1 MKTIPTLCATSTGI
15 GLSALGFVLARP
27 DYDDPIDRQ
36 HKLPNKLS
44 RRSDSQRSSS
54 QLHPL
59 SVPSSRDP
67 VLPRPRSNSRAS
79 SLAPPKSDMTSTATC
94 TVQTVDTYATP
105 SSFCPPFGFSARQ
118 ALRSASTQPTTTFHP
133 RNAPDHART
142 VLRKRDGHTMPRGAT
157 PSFRDAAEPSPPVS
171 PTFAPHQT
179 PSWLKRFSF
188 SSRDSTQSSSTRPNS
203 SVISVAPSASGSTTP
218 MIPSHTP
225 PINTAPN
232 KLVKRSTSVSKVPT
246 SASYG
251 GSTTKIPIPTL
262 RRPATS
268 HKRSATLQERRTNII
283 PKAENAFR
291 RSLYDPTPES
301 MPDVQWRNYFA
312 PVQTIEQPALTRRRG
327 SSTSIPNPIK
337 RVYADRKYRPV
348 LVSAKEKIH
357 TAPIEFVNHVEDDF
371 EPVPDPDLVSN
382 VVVADRFYSS
392 SNRPS
397 APETNRLSRAT
408 VDFQSTSFDS
418 RIDERKSIE
427 DELDRQDVAEM
438 SRIESASSSFS
449 VSDILPAE
457 PQIWKQPP
465 PIKAAPAAKYRRPGA
480 RARSNTPTS
489 MGNRQSLS
497 HDEPSE
503 AFARRRDLDSVTQTA
518 ESPSISSP
526 ITEIDLRLSSHEKQS
541 ASTALPTRVGDSTIQ
556 SDGDIP
562 LDTSPLTSSPSH
574 QAEQFTDAVSY
585 LAGSDSDI
593 RSGDDEGLDSQG
605 DTIYD
610 SVRTR
615 APKSSPGRR
624 GPSIET
630 IFGDSPPFHI
640 HGKHTM
646 LRDYLQTGPLHDQGY
661 SLKPRHSIIH
671 EEDAVSTPARSA
683 RKQSLASSPMLHMKD
698 SPAQI
703 NVPSSPPM
711 MPSLSDLRQHA
722 EHFPDITD
730 DDDEESSWSFA
741 EDDDEPQVPVKNRF
755 AHLGITPDLLSPL
768 GHASSSANTTPQ
780 RPTVRSTDRDARSSI
795 FDWSEQQPL
804 EKSPNGRSPPRPKT
818 VHGKKDAE
826 TRGSRS
832 VGRRAPSG
840 LHTRSQSVP
849 TAQDADGKR
858 TGTNKFGTWGIGSK
872 GVTEDWNEDFD
883 FEEDESAPE
892 EKRLDSGISMF
903 VPKSIRD
910 QQTNVLANIGLLRDW
925 GLLIEELKEHK
936 MRAVMLEVLNGGNEK
951 MWNEVDAMI
960 DLADQESDEQTLAP
974 RISPPSS
981 PSFNYDAFD
990 EPVPALP
997 STEHLMPAVLFGLP
1011 ESPANEEFDFFSDE
1025 ASISP
1030 TRTDN
1035 GIFVT
1040 PATPGRPRKNSEAVA
1055 RSVIE
1060 ALQQKRLSDAGLNPE
1075 ERDKVHFDTATLKR
1089 IIPYVQELRDRVKK
1103 VIRDAE
1109 DLLPSPKSIGG
1120 SIGSHGSRSVRRRI
1134 REAPD
1139 SPTIHCRSRR
1149 STNALERTTSDER
1162 IHSPTEELNARL
1174 RLMAM
1179 T

>member
-15 GLSALGFVLARP
+15 GVSALGFVLARP
-27 DYDDPIDRQ
+27 DHDSRLDRQ
-36 HKLPNKLS
+36 QPIPNNTS
-44 RRSDSQRSSS
+44 RRSNSHRSSS
-54 QLHPL
+54 FLHPRSL
-59 SVPSSRDP
+59 PFTADP
-67 VLPRPRSNSRAS
+67 GGPRPRSNSRAS

-105 SSFCPPFGFSARQ
+105 TSFCAPFGFSARQ
-118 ALRSASTQPTTTFHP
+118 SLRSATNQHTTSS

-142 VLRKRDGHTMPRGAT
+142 VLRKRDGHTMPRGAN
-157 PSFRDAAEPSPPVS
+157 PSLRDDAEASPPIS

-188 SSRDSTQSSSTRPNS
+188 SSRDSTQCSSSRPNS

-251 GSTTKIPIPTL
+251 GSTTKIPVSTL
-262 RRPATS
+262 KRPATS
-268 HKRSATLQERRTNII
+268 HKRSATLQERRSHAI
-283 PKAENAFR
+283 PKAEDAFR

-301 MPDVQWRNYFA
+301 MPDVQWRNYFGPKVA
-312 PVQTIEQPALTRRRG
+312 VVPAASTRRR

-337 RVYADRKYRPV
+337 RVTADRKYRPV
-348 LVSAKEKIH
+348 LVSARENIN
-357 TAPIEFVNHVEDDF
+357 AASIEFENDADDDDF
-371 EPVPDPDLVSN
+371 DAV
-382 VVVADRFYSS
+382 SS
-392 SNRPS
+392 SNLMPNIPIAGRYGSPS
-397 APETNRLSRAT
+397 HQTATPASNRLSRAT
-408 VDFQSTSFDS
+408 VDFQTNSFDS

-449 VSDILPAE
+449 VSDILPVE

-465 PIKAAPAAKYRRPGA
+465 PIKAAPIVKYRRPGA

-489 MGNRQSLS
+489 MGNRQSIS
-497 HDEPSE
+497 HDESSE
-503 AFARRRDLDSVTQTA
+503 APVRHRDVDNITQNTETPSV
-518 ESPSISSP
+518 SSP
-526 ITEIDLRLSSHEKQS
+526 ITEIDLRLPSHETHI
-541 ASTALPTRVGDSTIQ
+541 ASTALPTAASFSNTHSEDRVSFDTLPSA
-556 SDGDIP
+556 SRP
-562 LDTSPLTSSPSH
+562 LH
-574 QAEQFTDAVSY
+574 QAAHHVDNTIH

-593 RSGDDEGLDSQG
+593 RSGDDEGLDSQS

-630 IFGDSPPFHI
+630 IFGESPPFHI

-646 LRDYLQTGPLHDQGY
+646 LRDYLQTGPLHEQGY

-671 EEDAVSTPARSA
+671 EEDAISTPARSA
-683 RKQSLASSPMLHMKD
+683 RKQSLGSSPMLHMKD
-698 SPAQI
+698 SPAQS
-703 NVPSSPPM
+703 NLPSSPPT

-730 DDDEESSWSFA
+730 DDEDQESSWSFA
-741 EDDDEPQVPVKNRF
+741 DDDDDEPQVPMKNRF
-755 AHLGITPDLLSPL
+755 AHLGITPDLLSPH

-780 RPTVRSTDRDARSSI
+780 RPTVRSTDRDTRSSI
-795 FDWSEQQPL
+795 FDWSEQQPM
-804 EKSPNGRSPPRPKT
+804 EKSPNNRSPPRPKT

-849 TAQDADGKR
+849 VAQDADGKR

-883 FEEDESAPE
+883 FEDESAPE
-892 EKRLDSGISMF
+892 EKRLDSGVSMF

-936 MRAVMLEVLNGGNEK
+936 MRAVMLEVLDGGNEK

-974 RISPPSS
+974 RFSPPSS
-981 PSFNYDAFD
+981 PSFSYDAFD
-990 EPVPALP
+990 EPLPTLP
-997 STEHLMPAVLFGLP
+997 STDYLMPAPLFGLP
-1011 ESPANEEFDFFSDE
+1011 ESPANGEFDFFSE
-1025 ASISP
+1025 EGAISP

-1035 GIFVT
+1035 GIFIT
-1040 PATPGRPRKNSEAVA
+1040 PATPQRPRKNSEAVA

-1060 ALQQKRLSDAGLNPE
+1060 ALQQKRLSESGLNPE
-1075 ERDKVHFDTATLKR
+1075 GRDKVHFDTATLKR

-1109 DLLPSPKSIGG
+1109 DLLPSPKSLGG

-1134 REAPD
+1134 REAPE
-1139 SPTIHCRSRR
+1139 SPTIHRRSRR
-1149 STNALERTTSDER
+1149 STNAIERTSSDEG

>member
-1 MKTIPTLCATSTGI
+1 
-15 GLSALGFVLARP
+15 
-27 DYDDPIDRQ
+27 
-36 HKLPNKLS
+36 
-44 RRSDSQRSSS
+44 
-54 QLHPL
+54 
-59 SVPSSRDP
+59 
-67 VLPRPRSNSRAS
+67 
-79 SLAPPKSDMTSTATC
+79 
-94 TVQTVDTYATP
+94 
-105 SSFCPPFGFSARQ
+105 
-118 ALRSASTQPTTTFHP
+118 
-133 RNAPDHART
+133 
-142 VLRKRDGHTMPRGAT
+142 MPRGAT
-157 PSFRDAAEPSPPVS
+157 PSFRHGAEASPPIS

-188 SSRDSTQSSSTRPNS
+188 SSRDSTQSSTSRPDS

-251 GSTTKIPIPTL
+251 GSTTKIPVPTL

-268 HKRSATLQERRTNII
+268 HKRSATLQERRTPVV
-283 PKAENAFR
+283 PKAEEAFR
-291 RSLYDPTPES
+291 HSFYDSPAES
-301 MPDVQWRNYFA
+301 MPKDVQWRNYFA
-312 PVQTIEQPALTRRRG
+312 PRQAVVPPESTRRRN
-327 SSTSIPNPIK
+327 STSIPNPIK
-337 RVYADRKYRPV
+337 KVYADRKYRPV
-348 LVSAKEKIH
+348 LVSARENIKA
-357 TAPIEFVNHVEDDF
+357 APIEFDD
-371 EPVPDPDLVSN
+371 DADDLEAVSDSNVVSN
-382 VVVADRFYSS
+382 VPVADRFYSS
-392 SNRPS
+392 SQQTPLAS
-397 APETNRLSRAT
+397 NRLSRAT

-427 DELDRQDVAEM
+427 DELDRQDIAEM
-438 SRIESASSSFS
+438 SGIESASSSFS

-465 PIKAAPAAKYRRPGA
+465 PIKAAPVAKYRRPGA

-497 HDEPSE
+497 HDEPSD
-503 AFARRRDLDSVTQTA
+503 AVARQRDLDGLTQTTKP
-518 ESPSISSP
+518 PSVSSP
-526 ITEIDLRLSSHEKQS
+526 ITEIDLRL
-541 ASTALPTRVGDSTIQ
+541 
-556 SDGDIP
+556 
-562 LDTSPLTSSPSH
+562 PSH
-574 QAEQFTDAVSY
+574 QTQSALGAPLNHADPSNLQSDDSEYFDTLPSPPRPIHHAAYHADSASL
-585 LAGSDSDI
+585 LAGSDTEM
-593 RSGDDEGLDSQG
+593 RLDEDETLDSQG

-671 EEDAVSTPARSA
+671 EEDAISTPARSA
-683 RKQSLASSPMLHMKD
+683 RQQSLGNSPMLRMKQSLART
-698 SPAQI
+698 
-703 NVPSSPPM
+703 NVPSSPPT

-722 EHFPDITD
+722 EHFPDVTD
-730 DDDEESSWSFA
+730 ADADDDEESSWSFA
-741 EDDDEPQVPVKNRF
+741 DDDDDEPQVPYKNRF
-755 AHLGITPDLLSPL
+755 AHLGITPDLLSPH

-780 RPTVRSTDRDARSSI
+780 RPTIRSTDRDTRSSI
-795 FDWSEQQPL
+795 FDWSEQQPI
-804 EKSPNGRSPPRPKT
+804 EKSPNNRSPPRPKT

-840 LHTRSQSVP
+840 LHVRSQSVP
-849 TAQDADGKR
+849 VAQEGDGKR

-883 FEEDESAPE
+883 FEDENAPE
-892 EKRLDSGISMF
+892 EKRLDSGVSMF

-925 GLLIEELKEHK
+925 GLLIEELKELK
-936 MRAVMLEVLNGGNEK
+936 MRAVMLEVLDGDNEK
-951 MWNEVDAMI
+951 MWSEVDAMI

-974 RISPPSS
+974 RFSPSSS

-990 EPVPALP
+990 DPLPA
-997 STEHLMPAVLFGLP
+997 TEHLMPPPLFGLP
-1011 ESPANEEFDFFSDE
+1011 ESPADGEFDFYSEE
-1025 ASISP
+1025 ATVSP
-1030 TRTDN
+1030 SRTDN
-1035 GIFVT
+1035 GIFIT

-1060 ALQQKRLSDAGLNPE
+1060 ALQQKRLSNAGLNPE
-1075 ERDKVHFDTATLKR
+1075 RRDKVHFDTATLKR

-1109 DLLPSPKSIGG
+1109 DLLPSPKSLGG
-1120 SIGSHGSRSVRRRI
+1120 SIGSHGSRSVRRRK
-1134 REAPD
+1134 REVPE
-1139 SPTIHCRSRR
+1139 SPTIHRRSRR
-1149 STNALERTTSDER
+1149 STSAIERTSSDDGLAT
-1162 IHSPTEELNARL
+1162 PTEELNARL

>member
-1 MKTIPTLCATSTGI
+1 
-15 GLSALGFVLARP
+15 
-27 DYDDPIDRQ
+27 
-36 HKLPNKLS
+36 
-44 RRSDSQRSSS
+44 
-54 QLHPL
+54 
-59 SVPSSRDP
+59 
-67 VLPRPRSNSRAS
+67 
-79 SLAPPKSDMTSTATC
+79 
-94 TVQTVDTYATP
+94 
-105 SSFCPPFGFSARQ
+105 
-118 ALRSASTQPTTTFHP
+118 
-133 RNAPDHART
+133 
-142 VLRKRDGHTMPRGAT
+142 MPRGAT
-157 PSFRDAAEPSPPVS
+157 PSFRHAAEASPPIS

-188 SSRDSTQSSSTRPNS
+188 SSRDSTQSSTSRPDS

-251 GSTTKIPIPTL
+251 GSTTKIPVPTL

-268 HKRSATLQERRTNII
+268 HKRSATLQERRTPVV
-283 PKAENAFR
+283 PKAEEAFR
-291 RSLYDPTPES
+291 HSFYDSPAES
-301 MPDVQWRNYFA
+301 MPEDVQWRNYFA
-312 PVQTIEQPALTRRRG
+312 PRQAVVPQESTRRRN
-327 SSTSIPNPIK
+327 STSIPNPIK
-337 RVYADRKYRPV
+337 KVYADRKYRPV
-348 LVSAKEKIH
+348 LVSARENIKA
-357 TAPIEFVNHVEDDF
+357 APIEFDNDADDF
-371 EPVPDPDLVSN
+371 EAVSDSNVVSN
-382 VVVADRFYSS
+382 VPVADRFYSS
-392 SNRPS
+392 SQQTPLAS
-397 APETNRLSRAT
+397 NRLSRAT
-408 VDFQSTSFDS
+408 VDFPSTSFDS

-427 DELDRQDVAEM
+427 DELDRQDIAEM

-465 PIKAAPAAKYRRPGA
+465 PIKAAPVAKYRRPGA

-497 HDEPSE
+497 QDEPSD
-503 AFARRRDLDSVTQTA
+503 AVARQRDLDDLTQTTKP
-518 ESPSISSP
+518 PSVSSP
-526 ITEIDLRLSSHEKQS
+526 ITEIDLRL
-541 ASTALPTRVGDSTIQ
+541 
-556 SDGDIP
+556 
-562 LDTSPLTSSPSH
+562 PSH
-574 QAEQFTDAVSY
+574 QKQSVLGASLNHADPSNPQSDDSEYFDTLPSPSRPIHQPAHHADSASH
-585 LAGSDSDI
+585 LAGSDSDM
-593 RSGDDEGLDSQG
+593 RLGDDEALDSQG

-671 EEDAVSTPARSA
+671 EEDAISTPARSA
-683 RKQSLASSPMLHMKD
+683 RNQSLGSSPMLHMKQA
-698 SPAQI
+698 SVRTHI
-703 NVPSSPPM
+703 PSSPPT

-722 EHFPDITD
+722 EHFPDFA

-741 EDDDEPQVPVKNRF
+741 EDDDDEPQIPQKNRF
-755 AHLGITPDLLSPL
+755 AHLGITPDLLSPH

-780 RPTVRSTDRDARSSI
+780 RPTVRSTDRDTRSSI

-804 EKSPNGRSPPRPKT
+804 EKSPNNRSPPRPKT

-840 LHTRSQSVP
+840 LHVRSQSVP
-849 TAQDADGKR
+849 VAQDGDGKR

-883 FEEDESAPE
+883 FEDETGPE
-892 EKRLDSGISMF
+892 EKRLDSGVSMF

-925 GLLIEELKEHK
+925 GLLIEELKELK
-936 MRAVMLEVLNGGNEK
+936 MRAVMLEVLDGDNEK

-974 RISPPSS
+974 RFSPSSS

-990 EPVPALP
+990 DPLP
-997 STEHLMPAVLFGLP
+997 PTEHLMPPPLFGLP
-1011 ESPANEEFDFFSDE
+1011 ESPADGEFDFYSEE
-1025 ASISP
+1025 ATVSP
-1030 TRTDN
+1030 SRTDN
-1035 GIFVT
+1035 SIFVI
-1040 PATPGRPRKNSEAVA
+1040 PATPRRPRKNSEAVA

-1060 ALQQKRLSDAGLNPE
+1060 ALQQKRLSNAGLNSE
-1075 ERDKVHFDTATLKR
+1075 GRDKVHFDTATLKR

-1109 DLLPSPKSIGG
+1109 DLLPSPKSLGG
-1120 SIGSHGSRSVRRRI
+1120 SIGSHGSRSVRRRM
-1134 REAPD
+1134 REAPE
-1139 SPTIHCRSRR
+1139 SPTIHRRSRR
-1149 STNALERTTSDER
+1149 STNALERTSSDDGLAT
-1162 IHSPTEELNARL
+1162 PTEELNSRL

>member
-15 GLSALGFVLARP
+15 GVSALGLVLARP
-27 DYDDPIDRQ
+27 DHDTRLDRQ
-36 HKLPNKLS
+36 HRPPNNLA
-44 RRSDSQRSSS
+44 RRSDSHRSSAY
-54 QLHPL
+54 LHPL
-59 SVPSSRDP
+59 SVPSSLDP
-67 VLPRPRSNSRAS
+67 VTPRPRSNSRAPA
-79 SLAPPKSDMTSTATC
+79 LVPPTSDMTSTATC

-105 SSFCPPFGFSARQ
+105 ASFCPPFTFSARQ
-118 ALRSASTQPTTTFHP
+118 ALRSASNKPATA

-142 VLRKRDGHTMPRGAT
+142 VLKKRDGHTMPRGT
-157 PSFRDAAEPSPPVS
+157 PPSFRHGAEASPPIS

-188 SSRDSTQSSSTRPNS
+188 SSRDSTQSSTSRPDS

-251 GSTTKIPIPTL
+251 GSTTKIPVPTL

-268 HKRSATLQERRTNII
+268 HKRSATLQERRTPVV
-283 PKAENAFR
+283 PKAEEAFR
-291 RSLYDPTPES
+291 HSFYDSPAES
-301 MPDVQWRNYFA
+301 MPEDVQWRNYFA
-312 PVQTIEQPALTRRRG
+312 PRQAVVPPESTRRR

-337 RVYADRKYRPV
+337 KVYADRKYRPV
-348 LVSAKEKIH
+348 LVSARENIKA
-357 TAPIEFVNHVEDDF
+357 APIEFDD
-371 EPVPDPDLVSN
+371 DADDLEAVSDSNVVSN
-382 VVVADRFYSS
+382 VPVADRFYSS
-392 SNRPS
+392 SQQTPLAS
-397 APETNRLSRAT
+397 NRLSRAT

-427 DELDRQDVAEM
+427 DELDRQDIAEM

-465 PIKAAPAAKYRRPGA
+465 PIKAAPVAKYRRPGA

-497 HDEPSE
+497 HDEPSD
-503 AFARRRDLDSVTQTA
+503 AVARQRDLDDLTQTTKP
-518 ESPSISSP
+518 PSVSSP
-526 ITEIDLRLSSHEKQS
+526 ITEIDLRL
-541 ASTALPTRVGDSTIQ
+541 
-556 SDGDIP
+556 
-562 LDTSPLTSSPSH
+562 PSH
-574 QAEQFTDAVSY
+574 QTQSALGASLNHADPSNPQSDDSEYFDTLPSPSRPIHHAAHHADSASH
-585 LAGSDSDI
+585 LAGSDSEM
-593 RSGDDEGLDSQG
+593 RLGEDEMLDSQG

-671 EEDAVSTPARSA
+671 EEDAISTPARSA
-683 RKQSLASSPMLHMKD
+683 RQQSLGSSPMLHMKQ
-698 SPAQI
+698 SPART
-703 NVPSSPPM
+703 NFPSSPPT

-722 EHFPDITD
+722 EHFPDVTD
-730 DDDEESSWSFA
+730 ADDDEESSWSFA
-741 EDDDEPQVPVKNRF
+741 EDGDDEPQVPYKNRF
-755 AHLGITPDLLSPL
+755 AHLGITPDLLSPH

-780 RPTVRSTDRDARSSI
+780 RPTIRSTDRDTRSSI
-795 FDWSEQQPL
+795 FDWSEQQPI
-804 EKSPNGRSPPRPKT
+804 EKSPNNRSPPRPKT

-840 LHTRSQSVP
+840 LHVRSQSVP
-849 TAQDADGKR
+849 VAQEGDGKR

-883 FEEDESAPE
+883 FEDENAPE
-892 EKRLDSGISMF
+892 EKRLDSGVSMF

-925 GLLIEELKEHK
+925 GLLIEELKELK
-936 MRAVMLEVLNGGNEK
+936 MRAVMLEVLDGDNKK
-951 MWNEVDAMI
+951 MWSEVDAMI

-974 RISPPSS
+974 RFSPSSS

-990 EPVPALP
+990 DPLPAMD
-997 STEHLMPAVLFGLP
+997 HLMPPPLFGLP
-1011 ESPANEEFDFFSDE
+1011 ESPADGEFDFYSEE
-1025 ASISP
+1025 ATVSP
-1030 TRTDN
+1030 SRTDN
-1035 GIFVT
+1035 SIFIT
-1040 PATPGRPRKNSEAVA
+1040 PATPGRPRKNSEAIA

-1060 ALQQKRLSDAGLNPE
+1060 ALQQKRLSNAGLNIE
-1075 ERDKVHFDTATLKR
+1075 GRDKVHFDTATLKR

-1109 DLLPSPKSIGG
+1109 DLLPSPKSLGG
-1120 SIGSHGSRSVRRRI
+1120 SIGSHGSRSVRRRK
-1134 REAPD
+1134 REVSE
-1139 SPTIHCRSRR
+1139 SPTIHRRSRR
-1149 STNALERTTSDER
+1149 STSAIERTSSDDGLAT
-1162 IHSPTEELNARL
+1162 PTEELNVRL